1 MFSIPEVKNQF
12 PFSLGTT
19 SYIIPADIIPNV
31 RILAPCI
38 DDIELIL
45 FESPDYSNIPSHED
59 IRTLRELA
67 QNHQITYTVHLP
79 IDRKAAASDRL
90 ERELFCDGV
99 KKILDRCN
107 ALNPAAWILHLE
119 GISCDSPLK
128 EISEWEKRCFETM
141 ENIKNVFPCPQ
152 LIVIENLAYPWE
164 WHRNI
169 ATHYNTSLC
178 CDVGHLWINFQ
189 DQWKDHLKQMLH
201 RTRVI
206 HLHGTANGKDHISL
220 SEGNPLLIKSFFDII
235 RKHSYS
241 GVITLEIFNENDF
254 INSIEVIQR
263 LWEK

>member
-1 MFSIPEVKNQF
+1 MFSIPEVKNRF

-45 FESPDYSNIPSHED
+45 FESPDYSNIPSRED
-59 IRTLRELA
+59 IGTLKELA
-67 QNHQITYTVHLP
+67 QNHQITFTIHLP
-79 IDRKAAASDRL
+79 IDRKAAVSDRL

-99 KKILDRCN
+99 KKIVDRFN

-119 GISCDSPLK
+119 GISVDSQQK
-128 EISEWEKRCFETM
+128 EISEWKKRCFETM
-141 ENIKNVFPCPQ
+141 ENIKSVFPCPQ
-152 LIVIENLAYPWE
+152 LIVIENLAYPWK
-164 WHRNI
+164 WHHDI
-169 ATHYNTSLC
+169 ATQYNTSLC
-178 CDVGHLWINFQ
+178 CDVGHLWINFP
-189 DQWKDHLKQMLH
+189 DQWKDHLEQMLH
-201 RTRVI
+201 LTRVI

-235 RKHSYS
+235 CKHSYS
-241 GVITLEIFNENDF
+241 GIITLEVFNEHDL